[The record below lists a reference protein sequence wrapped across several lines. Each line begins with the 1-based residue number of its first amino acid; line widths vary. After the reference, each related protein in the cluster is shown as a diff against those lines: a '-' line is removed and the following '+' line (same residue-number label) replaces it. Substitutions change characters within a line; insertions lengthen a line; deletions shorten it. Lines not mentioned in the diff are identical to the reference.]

1 MKPGEQLSAIFLA
14 ELDERAR
21 SLGRE
26 LLALERQPP
35 GSERPAIINGL
46 FRTAHSLKG
55 AAGAMGVELVE
66 TICHRLEEIF
76 AAARDGRLDLEPDL
90 FQLLF
95 ACADAIEQT
104 GPVLRRGDGLAG
116 SPLAQLIEPLDAA
129 IGRIALAAAG
139 PPMPAEPSPEPKRET
154 MALQHDE
161 RLVRIAAQK
170 LDALGARGGELLN
183 LSRRADAR
191 LEELSGLRQSLR
203 RAQAEWRTLERQ
215 FTHGPRAGADAGGNG
230 AQALSM
236 RDRRAEKAALAA
248 THHTESLRRL
258 VAECDS
264 LASALLKDRR
274 AFEQATGPL
283 DTEIRRARM
292 LPFADACDGLERLVR
307 DLSKAQAKPVEFA
320 IFGRDI
326 ELDRSVIEHLRDPL
340 IHLVRNAVDH
350 GIESAPRRHALG
362 KPATGRITVRAALL
376 GTRVEITV
384 SDDDGGLD
392 LAAIRERA
400 RALEIT
406 DAEGPDLVSRI
417 FLPGFSTLGH
427 VTQVSGRGVGLDA
440 VKTAVDRM
448 RGSVEVSH
456 ETGRGTR
463 FVLSVP
469 LTLST
474 LRVVLV
480 QARNEILAIDAA
492 NIDKLLLVTRDKL
505 GSVEGRT
512 MLPLESGP
520 IPIVA
525 LADVLGIG
533 GTENDARSSLAIA
546 LLRIGSRRLAV
557 VVDEF
562 MAEQEVVVRALGP
575 RLSGMR
581 HVSGGTILPTGN
593 VALLLNVADVL
604 HSALAGVSMRLPRGE
619 AGKPEPVQKK
629 RVLLVDDS
637 MTTRALERSILEI
650 AGYDVAIAADGDE
663 AWQLLLESG
672 ADVLVS
678 DIDMPR
684 MDGFAL
690 TEAVRGSV
698 RFSRLPVVLVTA
710 RESQQD
716 KARGMAVGADAYLVK
731 SAFDQKSLLDTLT
744 RLL

>member
-21 SLGRE
+21 ALGRE
-26 LLALERQPP
+26 LLTLERQPP
-35 GSERPAIINGL
+35 GSERLAIINAL

-55 AAGAMGVELVE
+55 AAGAMSVELVE

-76 AAARDGRLDLEPDL
+76 AAARDGRLELGPSL

-95 ACADAIEQT
+95 ACADAIEQA
-104 GPVLRRGDGLAG
+104 GPVLRRGDDLAG
-116 SPLAQLIEPLDAA
+116 SPLAQLIEPLDVA
-129 IGRIALAAAG
+129 IGRIAFAAPG
-139 PPMPAEPSPEPKRET
+139 PAMSAEPSSEPKHEA

-170 LDALGARGGELLN
+170 LDALSARGGELLN

-203 RAQAEWRTLERQ
+203 RAEAEWRTLARQ
-215 FTHGPRAGADAGGNG
+215 FTHGPRAAADAGGSG
-230 AQALSM
+230 AQAPSM
-236 RDRRAEKAALAA
+236 RDRRAEQAALDA
-248 THHTESLRRL
+248 THHTQSLRRL
-258 VAECDS
+258 VAECES
-264 LASALLKDRR
+264 LAGALVKDRR

-283 DTEIRRARM
+283 DADIRRARM

-307 DLSKAQAKPVEFA
+307 DLSKAQEKPVEFA
-320 IFGRDI
+320 ISGGDI

-340 IHLVRNAVDH
+340 IHLVRNAIDH
-350 GIESAPRRHALG
+350 GIENAHRRLALG
-362 KPATGRITVRAALL
+362 KPAAGRITVRAALL

-384 SDDDGGLD
+384 SDDGAGLD

-400 RALEIT
+400 RSLGIIDLEG
-406 DAEGPDLVSRI
+406 ADLTSCI
-417 FLPGFSTLGH
+417 FMPGFSTLAH

-448 RGSVEVSH
+448 RGSVEVSQAA
-456 ETGRGTR
+456 GGGTR

-469 LTLST
+469 LTLSA

-480 QARNEILAIDAA
+480 EARNEILAIDAA
-492 NIDKLLLVTRDKL
+492 NVDKLMLVTRDKL
-505 GSVEGRT
+505 GSVEGRA

-520 IPIVA
+520 VPIVA
-525 LADVLGIG
+525 LADVIGIEG
-533 GTENDARSSLAIA
+533 SESDARSSLAIV

-562 MAEQEVVVRALGP
+562 MAEQEVVVRTLGP

-581 HVSGGTILPTGN
+581 HVAGGTILPTGN
-593 VALLLNVADVL
+593 VALLLNVADIL
-604 HSALAGVSMRLPRGE
+604 QGALAGVSKALPRGE
-619 AGKPEPVQKK
+619 AGKPEPAQKK

-663 AWQLLLESG
+663 AWQLLLENG